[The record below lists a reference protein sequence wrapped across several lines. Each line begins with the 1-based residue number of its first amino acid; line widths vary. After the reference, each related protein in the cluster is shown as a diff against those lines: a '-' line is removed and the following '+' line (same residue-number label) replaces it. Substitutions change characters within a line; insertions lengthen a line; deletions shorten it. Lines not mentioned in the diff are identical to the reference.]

1 MTTRP
6 LILGLALLG
15 ACDRRDAADL
25 EHATDASPAI
35 AVPGAAPQPGPDSS
49 ASTTS
54 PAPASPTGSATTS
67 EPAVP
72 TASPPATAPPG
83 TAASPPATAP
93 AGTAASPPATAP
105 NGTPASTFP
114 AAPPTLAAIPPDRRC
129 GEAGEQPTELPP
141 DLARGRAPIGKGTLR
156 PGDTRKI
163 GKAELH
169 YDPDAWIGT
178 RKAGHRGPGLRIEID
193 RAEVGPHDPWGAH
206 EDLHPDQE
214 HHTFVGPYRFD
225 LRTGAGDP
233 PASVAV
239 TVSREVCPA
248 AAVMPATTASRS
260 FWLSTEAIRTYTYD
274 LQGELL
280 QFNLDGR
287 GDAPRLDITDLGYR
301 HWLAPRPDGAH
312 RFRVGPHFIT
322 LDRVTPGPGTRYDG
336 AWQADGDARLHV
348 RVRIDPAAA
357 LPQPAPVAATDPC
370 AESAVRTTVPAAL
383 TKLPALQRARTLDV
397 GKELALGP
405 LTFKYV
411 TLEIPARGSG
421 PYREEAEQ
429 VPLLQVFGGALGGFT
444 VSNPRMTPRIVRL
457 GRELVR
463 VDTDGHGDRVRL
475 RRATVTCPHEH
486 KLPAPQAP
494 VYVWLSALG
503 RTLVTFPGRGTIPLS
518 LQLYTE
524 LSGPGLSV
532 GSENAYLSR
541 QLRPD
546 SAGAYTLDDYLVE
559 IVDIVAGPDTSH
571 DGQRWQSSGVL
582 PIVHVQLE
590 VTPQP
595 GGP

>member
-1 MTTRP
+1 MSTRP

-25 EHATDASPAI
+25 AHATDTPPI
-35 AVPGAAPQPGPDSS
+35 AVPGAPQPNPANPAPEAANANATSS
-49 ASTTS
+49 ALDPNSGAA
-54 PAPASPTGSATTS
+54 PAPTTAAALALEPTDAPATASSSATTS
-67 EPAVP
+67 
-72 TASPPATAPPG
+72 
-83 TAASPPATAP
+83 
-93 AGTAASPPATAP
+93 
-105 NGTPASTFP
+105 FP
-114 AAPPTLAAIPPDRRC
+114 AAPPTLASIPPDRRC

-141 DLARGRAPIGKGTLR
+141 NLGRGRAPIGTGTLR
-156 PGDTRKI
+156 PGDKRKI
-163 GKAELH
+163 GKAALH

-178 RKAGHRGPGLRIEID
+178 RKAGHRGAALSIEID

-248 AAVMPATTASRS
+248 AAVMPPAAASRS

-274 LQGELL
+274 LAGELL
-280 QFNLDGR
+280 QFNLEGR
-287 GDAPRLDITDLGYR
+287 GDTPRLDITDLGYR
-301 HWLAPRPDGAH
+301 HWLAPRPGGEH
-312 RFRVGPHFIT
+312 RFRVGPHFVT
-322 LDRVTPGPGTRYDG
+322 FDRVTPGPGTRHAG
-336 AWQADGDARLHV
+336 TWQADGDARLHV
-348 RVRIDPAAA
+348 RVRIDPAADA
-357 LPQPAPVAATDPC
+357 PKPAPVAAGDPC
-370 AESAVRTTVPAAL
+370 LESSARTAVPAAL
-383 TKLPALQRARTLDV
+383 TKLPAIQPPRTLDV

-405 LTFKYV
+405 LTFKYI
-411 TLEIPARGSG
+411 TLEIPARGHG

-429 VPLLQVFGGALGGFT
+429 VPLLQVFGGALGGQS
-444 VSNPRMTPRIVRL
+444 VSDPRMSPRIVRL
-457 GRELVR
+457 GHELVR
-463 VDTDGHGDRVRL
+463 IETDGHGDRVRL

-494 VYVWLSALG
+494 AYVWLSALG
-503 RTLVTFPGRGTIPLS
+503 RTVVTFPGRGTIPLS
-518 LQLYTE
+518 IQLYTE

-532 GSENAYLSR
+532 NSENAHLSR

-546 SAGAYTLDDYLVE
+546 SAGAYTIDDYLVE
-559 IVDIVAGPDTSH
+559 IVDVVPGPDTTH
-571 DGQRWQSSGVL
+571 DGQRWQSNGLL
-582 PIVHVQLE
+582 PIVNVQLK